1 MPSRTFRLAPLALAL
16 LASPAPAS
24 AADDPDPDR
33 EACLRHASLHAVDDC
48 GAVEVVDARG
58 RPIADAKVTWSD
70 DKATSEMIQR
80 NPIATWFWWGN
91 TNVRGRVVDD
101 GGRGVEKGGSSG
113 PTARWWNVARSD

>member
-58 RPIADAKVTWSD
+58 RPIADAKVTW
-70 DKATSEMIQR
+70 
-80 NPIATWFWWGN
+80 
-91 TNVRGRVVDD
+91 
-101 GGRGVEKGGSSG
+101 RGVEKGGSSG